1 MLNSL
6 KIYYLGMIR
15 MHDLCLG
22 DCHQIQMKPQILI
35 LSGYLKSCYNKQQW
49 LQFSLI
55 LRNLPQN
62 GQASMS
68 WQRQMMTMLWQ
79 IGLVL
84 DTTQEPEIY

>member
-1 MLNSL
+1 
-6 KIYYLGMIR
+6 MIR
-15 MHDLCLG
+15 MHALCPG
-22 DCHQIQMKPQILI
+22 DYHQIQMKPQILI
-35 LSGYLKSCYNKQQW
+35 LSGYLKLCYNKQQW
-49 LQFSLI
+49 LQFFPI
-55 LRNLPQN
+55 LRNLQQN